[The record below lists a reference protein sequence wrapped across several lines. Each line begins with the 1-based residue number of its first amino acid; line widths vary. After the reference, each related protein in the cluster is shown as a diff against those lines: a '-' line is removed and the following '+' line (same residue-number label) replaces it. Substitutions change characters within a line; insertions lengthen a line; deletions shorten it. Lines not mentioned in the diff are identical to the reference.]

1 MKICPSHSK
10 RENSTR
16 NHEEDKEKKKKKEK
30 KKGGKR
36 LKNVHNRSLAFSLP
50 IQLGFIFF

>member
-16 NHEEDKEKKKKKEK
+16 NHEEDKEKKK